1 MKKYVVIGIISILS
15 FLGFRFLVANPS
27 AEFDE
32 FEGVDH
38 EEADEDRSDDQF

>member
-1 MKKYVVIGIISILS
+1 MKKYVLIGIVSILS

-27 AEFDE
+27 TEFDE

-38 EEADEDRSDDQF
+38 EEADNDHTDNQR

>member
-1 MKKYVVIGIISILS
+1 MKKYVLIGFITLLS

-32 FEGVDH
+32 FEGQDH
-38 EEADEDRSDDQF
+38 EEVDEDRSEDQF